1 MEKDLKLFIIDS
13 FLFYLNYRT
22 RVLVVQDEILG
33 LQKQII
39 FFQQFWNVFLKNTHN
54 WDCPSDQLHNNFI
67 SAL

>member
-39 FFQQFWNVFLKNTHN
+39 FFQQF
-54 WDCPSDQLHNNFI
+54 
-67 SAL
+67 